1 MAKEPK
7 AERSSHKE
15 ELLSTYIARIEKALK
30 KVQHRHVILSTD
42 LPNYVL
48 GRGKT
53 KRVPILWPLYEHSMF
68 YITTLKAGTRV
79 RTHQHAEN
87 VFRYVI
93 DGEIDITVRK
103 KTYSVKKGMWASGWP
118 RCRRGAG
125 LGLGDSKEGCDTET
139 PEKGPTGVL
148 RHRTPV

>member
-30 KVQHRHVILSTD
+30 KVQHKHVILSTD

-87 VFRYVI
+87 VFCYVI

-103 KTYSVKKGMWASGWP
+103 KTYSVKKGMWVAVRANTNYSLATRTNP
-118 RCRRGAG
+118 
-125 LGLGDSKEGCDTET
+125 KDT
-139 PEKGPTGVL
+139 KIAAAYQYQCKNL
-148 RHRTPV
+148 